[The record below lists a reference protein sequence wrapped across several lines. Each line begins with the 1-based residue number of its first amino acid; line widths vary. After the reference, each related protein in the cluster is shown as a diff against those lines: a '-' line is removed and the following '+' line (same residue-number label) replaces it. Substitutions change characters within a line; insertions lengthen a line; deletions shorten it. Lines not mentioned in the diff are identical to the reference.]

1 MDRVTP
7 PSFKKSLTFDLPSPE
22 RFSLSGNTE
31 LIYLPSSLSQAVK
44 IEFVFSAGRIYEPSL
59 GVAQFVSQLLDKG
72 VPGKSASQIAAL
84 LDYYGAHLESHAG
97 FDFTSVSLYCL
108 KKDVK
113 QLLPLFI
120 ELLTE
125 ATLPEDELETY
136 RRIFTENLKVSL
148 QKNSFL
154 ASNEI
159 RNGLFGDHAYGL
171 NVSVSDAEDL
181 DVAQL
186 RSYFRNFFSPHKIFV
201 VGDLE
206 ENDLSLLK
214 NYAYPLNSNKISRAY
229 SSNKISIKR
238 KDVDGPNKTQA
249 SIRLGKITINRKHAD
264 IAGLTLTNHMLG
276 GFFGSRLMKNIREEK
291 GLTYGIHS
299 GIQHLNQ
306 ASWLTIAADVNA
318 DRVDEAI
325 TEIKKELDALSVFNE
340 ADELELCKNHLIGSI
355 QNDTATIFSVGERI
369 KTMSLNDLGYDYYNK
384 LISAISSTTVSDVR
398 KISSNYLSSHEMI
411 TVAVK

>member
-7 PSFKKSLTFDLPSPE
+7 PSFKKSLTFDLSSPE
-22 RFSLSGNTE
+22 RYSLSGNTE
-31 LIYLPSSLSQAVK
+31 LIYLHSGLSQAVK
-44 IEFVFSAGRIYEPSL
+44 IEFVFNAGRIYEPYL

-72 VPGKSASQIAAL
+72 IPGKSANQIATI
-84 LDYYGAHLESHAG
+84 LDYYGAHLESQAG
-97 FDFTSVSLYCL
+97 FDFISVALYCL

-120 ELLTE
+120 GLLTE
-125 ATLPEDELETY
+125 ATFPEDELETY
-136 RRIFTENLKVSL
+136 RRIFIENLKVSL

-159 RNGLFGDHAYGL
+159 RKKLFGDHAYGL
-171 NVSVSDAEDL
+171 NVSVPDAEKI
-181 DVAQL
+181 DVTQL
-186 RSYFRNFFSPHKIFV
+186 RSYFSSHFSPYKIFV

-206 ENDLSLLK
+206 ENDLNILRS
-214 NYAYPLNSNKISRAY
+214 YTYPNNSKPSTTTY
-229 SSNKISIKR
+229 SSHKNNINR
-238 KDVDGPNKTQA
+238 NDFDGPSKTQA
-249 SIRLGKITINRKHAD
+249 SIRLGKITINRKHSD
-264 IAGLTLTNHMLG
+264 IAGLTLANHMLG

-306 ASWLTIAADVNA
+306 ASWLTISADVN
-318 DRVDEAI
+318 VDKVEEAI
-325 TEIKKELDALSVFNE
+325 IEIKKELDVLSCLHE
-340 ADELELCKNHLIGSI
+340 TDELELCKNHLIGSI

-369 KTMSLNDLGYDYYNK
+369 KTMALNNLGDNYYSK
-384 LISAISSTTVSDVR
+384 LIAAISSTTVSDIR
-398 KISSNYLSSHEMI
+398 RISSSYMLSQEMI